1 MLRPRQV
8 RLRDV
13 ADAAGVHPA
22 TASRAL
28 NPATRAQVSADTARR
43 VLRVAEDLG
52 YRPNPIARSLKTAR
66 SHTVGL
72 VLPDLT
78 NPYFPPVVR
87 GIESALE
94 PAGYHAWIVDTH
106 NDPVRERAQIDSLCA
121 RRVDGLIVAT
131 ARRDHPHLRALHA
144 DGVPLVLVNRRVD
157 GLDVPSVAPD
167 DASGIAQAVGHLAAL
182 GHLRVALVGGPA
194 TTSTGAARTRAFG
207 HAVRDL
213 GLAADPALRAE
224 ASQWTE
230 AAGAAALRRLL
241 DAGAACTAVVAASDL
256 LALGCYDALAERG
269 LRCPGDVS
277 VVGFNDMPFLSRLRP
292 ALTTVRVAQ
301 AAIGAAA
308 ARLLFDAMADPP
320 DAPRPARPSLFPVSL
335 VVRESTAPPRRDRG
349 LPRPRAGGAAPG
361 TAFRTSWAAPSD

>member
-1 MLRPRQV
+1 MLSPRPV
-8 RLRDV
+8 RLQDV
-13 ADAAGVHPA
+13 ADTAGVHPA

-28 NPATRAQVSADTARR
+28 NPATRTQVSADTACR

-106 NDPVRERAQIDSLCA
+106 NDPLRERAQIESLRA

-144 DGVPLVLVNRRVD
+144 DGVPLVLVNRSVD
-157 GLDVPSVAPD
+157 DLDVPCVTPD
-167 DASGIAQAVGHLAAL
+167 DASGVTQAVGHLAAL
-182 GHLRVALVGGPA
+182 GHRRIALVGGPF
-194 TTSTGAARTRAFG
+194 TTSTGAARTQAFR

-213 GLAADPALRAE
+213 GLADDPALQAE
-224 ASQWTE
+224 ATRWSE
-230 AAGAAALRRLL
+230 AAGAGALRRLL
-241 DAGAACTAVVAASDL
+241 DAGADCTAVVAASDL
-256 LALGCYDALAERG
+256 LALGCYDVLAERG

-292 ALTTVRVAQ
+292 GLTTVRVAHHD
-301 AAIGAAA
+301 IGAEA
-308 ARLLFDAMADPP
+308 ARMLFEAMAEPQ
-320 DAPRPARPSLFPVSL
+320 RPARSSLLPVSL
-335 VVRESTAPPRRDRG
+335 VVRESTAPPQRAE
-349 LPRPRAGGAAPG
+349 RPPA
-361 TAFRTSWAAPSD
+361 